1 MEGRTWRRFSRVMT
15 SYLLFF
21 NMHGYCKSRPSGQP
35 PYYARNK
42 SFPLLQAQVMIC
54 EQPYK
59 AKSRGR
65 GPTNRKLSMTYVAD
79 RCIV

>member
-1 MEGRTWRRFSRVMT
+1 MGAFLDFKFDKDIGILRLGIFGDCSADHEIGVFTEMEDRIWRRLSGVMT

-42 SFPLLQAQVMIC
+42 SFPPL
-54 EQPYK
+54 
-59 AKSRGR
+59 
-65 GPTNRKLSMTYVAD
+65 
-79 RCIV
+79 